1 MFFYHKN
8 THTKVNCVCFRISDK
23 FDNELR
29 QPRYTNNSTISRK
42 KINSKAIIVVK
53 HDQITEVQA
62 YIYVRSKTTSINHR
76 ITKCQKNENNKKS
89 SLMDI

>member
-1 MFFYHKN
+1 
-8 THTKVNCVCFRISDK
+8 VCFRISDK

-29 QPRYTNNSTISRK
+29 QPRYTNNSSISRK
-42 KINSKAIIVVK
+42 KTNSKTIIVVK

-62 YIYVRSKTTSINHR
+62 YIYIYVRSKTTSINHR